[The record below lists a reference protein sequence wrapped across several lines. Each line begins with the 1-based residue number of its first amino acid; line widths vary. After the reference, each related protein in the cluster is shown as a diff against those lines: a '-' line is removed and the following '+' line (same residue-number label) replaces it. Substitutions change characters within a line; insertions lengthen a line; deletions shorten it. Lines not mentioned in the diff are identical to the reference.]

1 MLGTVAVAAPAGA
14 LAVLLRQGGHVGD
27 LVLVGLVVPAA
38 WLRITL
44 EPAGHMTLAPV
55 VVAASLAVG
64 SWATPLLV
72 APLAAALAGA
82 IARERPREVLLAAG
96 EEAFAAACGVV
107 AVAAATAASAPWTA
121 PWVMGLAG
129 GVLAYVAA
137 RVGVTALSARM
148 FDRVALGTFLRNA
161 GRTIL
166 LNYAL
171 LSAAGVGLS
180 YLVFRDG
187 RVGYFALALL
197 VVALVEAYHPYKLLS
212 DQREAL
218 YASLSLVARAIDLK
232 DVYTGRH
239 SRDAAEIAV
248 RIARVMGLPETEVR
262 KIRFAGILH
271 DIGKVG
277 VDREIIRKPSTLTAE
292 EMAVMRTHPVIGA
305 KILDSIELL
314 AEAAEIVRHHHEHYD
329 GSGYPDGLKGEE
341 IPIGSRIVLVAD
353 AFNAMTTHRP
363 YRRALA
369 PWEAVRILEENAGT
383 QFDPAVVRA
392 LKSVLQTS

>member
-1 MLGTVAVAAPAGA
+1 MAPVAA
-14 LAVLLRQGGHVGD
+14 LVTFVRQGGHPGD
-27 LVLVGLVVPAA
+27 LVLVGLVIPAA

-55 VVAASLAVG
+55 VVAAALAVG
-64 SWATPLLV
+64 SPVTPLLV
-72 APLAAALAGA
+72 APLAAAVAGG
-82 IARERPREVLLAAG
+82 IARQRPAAVLLAAG
-96 EEAFAAACGVV
+96 EDALAAGCGV
-107 AVAAATAASAPWTA
+107 AAFLLLASATSPWTT
-121 PWVMGLAG
+121 PWLLALAG
-129 GVLAYVAA
+129 GVLAYILARVAA
-137 RVGVTALSARM
+137 DALCARVFET
-148 FDRVALGTFLRNA
+148 VAIGTFLRNA

-166 LNYAL
+166 VNYVL

-239 SRDAAEIAV
+239 SRDASEIAV
-248 RIARVMGLPETEVR
+248 RVARVMGLPESEVR

-277 VDREIIRKPSTLTAE
+277 VDRKIIRKPSALSAE
-292 EMAVMRTHPVIGA
+292 EMAAMREHPVIGA
-305 KILDSIELL
+305 RILQSIELL
-314 AEAAEIVRHHHEHYD
+314 ADAAEIVRHHHEHYD

-353 AFNAMTTHRP
+353 AFNAMTTDRP
-363 YRRALA
+363 YRRALT
-369 PWEAVRILEENAGT
+369 PQEAMRVLEENAGT

-392 LKSVLQTS
+392 LKTVLQTS

>member
-1 MLGTVAVAAPAGA
+1 VASPAAA
-14 LAVLLRQGGHVGD
+14 LALFIRQGGHLGD
-27 LVLVGLVVPAA
+27 LLLVGLALPAA

-44 EPAGHMTLAPV
+44 EPLGHMTLAPV

-64 SWATPLLV
+64 SPWTPLAV
-72 APLAAALAGA
+72 APLAAALAGG
-82 IARERPREVLLAAG
+82 IARERPATVLFQAG
-96 EEAFAAACGVV
+96 EEAMAAASGL
-107 AVAAATAASAPWTA
+107 AVFGAATSVALPWTT
-121 PWVMGLAG
+121 PWILGLAA
-129 GVLAYVAA
+129 GVLAYVLA
-137 RVGVTALSARM
+137 RVGISAAWGRV
-148 FDRVALGTFLRNA
+148 FDRVAVGTFLRNA
-161 GRTIL
+161 GRTIAV
-166 LNYAL
+166 NYVL

-218 YASLSLVARAIDLK
+218 YASLALVARAIDLK

-239 SRDAAEIAV
+239 SRDASEIAV
-248 RIARVMGLPETEVR
+248 RIARVMGLPESEVR

-277 VDREIIRKPSTLTAE
+277 VDRGIIRKPASLTAE
-292 EMAVMRTHPVIGA
+292 EMAAMREHPVIGA
-305 KILDSIELL
+305 RILQSIELL
-314 AEAAEIVRHHHEHYD
+314 SESAEIVRHHHEHYD

-353 AFNAMTTHRP
+353 AFNAMTTDRP
-363 YRRALA
+363 YRRALT
-369 PWEAVRILEENAGT
+369 PREALRILEENAGT